1 MVVEVPAD
9 GEGAR
14 VSGQATRWRFPR
26 VPTRATV
33 AVSVAFGVNGLCFA
47 SWLSRTPAVRDALTL
62 SPAGLGLLLLCLS
75 GGAVLGLPLAG
86 PLVHRWGPARIVL
99 GGAALTAVGLA
110 GLAYGVA
117 TVTRL
122 PAGVGLVLTGTGMGV
137 WDVAMNVAGAEVE
150 RGLRRS
156 LMPRLH
162 AAFSLGTVAGA
173 GVGALTA
180 ARDIPVPG
188 PVLGA
193 ALIAPLAMSVAVRA
207 FPPPST
213 VTAAD
218 DRPRSGGRN
227 AWREPRTLAIGLMT
241 LAFAFTEGSANDWMA
256 MAMVDGHGA
265 DETLGAIGFG
275 AFLSAMTLA
284 RLGGGV
290 ALDRFG
296 RVATLRV
303 TAAFALAGLI
313 LVITAP
319 GPGWAVGGAALWGIG
334 AALGFPVGMSA
345 AADDP
350 VRAASRVGVVSAI
363 AYTAFLGGPPL
374 IGLLAERVG
383 ILYALLVVLAA
394 LLAGL
399 LAAGAARPVD
409 QGSAVTRPLRQF
421 ADVTRP
427 CDPSDQES

>member
-1 MVVEVPAD
+1 M
-9 GEGAR
+9 
-14 VSGQATRWRFPR
+14 
-26 VPTRATV
+26 PTRATV
-33 AVSVAFGVNGLCFA
+33 AVTAAFGINGLCFA
-47 SWLSRTPAVRDALTL
+47 SWLSRTPAVRDALALT
-62 SPAGLGLLLLCLS
+62 PAGLGLLLLCLS

-99 GGAALTAVGLA
+99 GGGTLVAVGLA
-110 GLAYGVA
+110 ALAYGLA
-117 TVTRL
+117 TGNRL
-122 PAGVGLVLTGTGMGV
+122 PAGAGLLLTGFGMGV

-150 RGLRRS
+150 RGLGRS

-162 AAFSLGTVAGA
+162 AAFSLGTVTGA

-193 ALIAPLAMSVAVRA
+193 AVLAPLAMAVAVRG
-207 FPPPST
+207 FPPP
-213 VTAAD
+213 VTAPDHRKAG
-218 DRPRSGGRN
+218 PRAGGRS
-227 AWREPRTLAIGLMT
+227 AWREPRTLAVGLMT

-256 MAMVDGHGA
+256 LAMVDGHGA

-275 AFLSAMTLA
+275 AFLSAMTLS
-284 RLGGGV
+284 RLCGG
-290 ALDRFG
+290 ALLDRFG
-296 RVATLRV
+296 RVVTLRV

-313 LVITAP
+313 VVITAP
-319 GPGWAVGGAALWGIG
+319 GPGWALGGAALWGVG

-363 AYTAFLGGPPL
+363 AYTAFLAGPPL

-383 ILYALLVVLAA
+383 ILHALLVVLAA
-394 LLAGL
+394 LLVGL
-399 LAAGAARPVD
+399 LAAGAARPLEP
-409 QGSAVTRPLRQF
+409 AAPPRPRDEQPDRTGC
-421 ADVTRP
+421 A
-427 CDPSDQES
+427 S

>member
-1 MVVEVPAD
+1 M
-9 GEGAR
+9 
-14 VSGQATRWRFPR
+14 
-26 VPTRATV
+26 PTRATI
-33 AVSVAFGVNGLCFA
+33 AVTVAFGVNGLCFA
-47 SWLSRTPAVRDALTL
+47 SWLSRTPAVRDALAL

-99 GGAALTAVGLA
+99 GGATLTAVGLA
-110 GLAYGVA
+110 GLAYGVG
-117 TVTRL
+117 TGNRL
-122 PAGVGLVLTGTGMGV
+122 PAGAGLLLTGFGMGV

-193 ALIAPLAMSVAVRA
+193 ALIAPLAMVVAVRG
-207 FPPPST
+207 FPPPVRT
-213 VTAAD
+213 VTGSAPGGD
-218 DRPRSGGRN
+218 DRSRSGGRGAVRS
-227 AWREPRTLAIGLMT
+227 AWREPRTLAVGLMT

-256 MAMVDGHGA
+256 VAMVDGHGA
-265 DETLGAIGFG
+265 DETLAAIGFG
-275 AFLSAMTLA
+275 VFLSAMTLG
-284 RLGGGV
+284 RLGGGAV
-290 ALDRFG
+290 LDRFG

-313 LVITAP
+313 VVITAP
-319 GPGWAVGGAALWGIG
+319 GPGWALGGAALWGIG

-383 ILYALLVVLAA
+383 ILHALLVVLGA
-394 LLAGL
+394 LLVGL
-399 LAAGAARPVD
+399 LAAGAARPIEP
-409 QGSAVTRPLRQF
+409 GR
-421 ADVTRP
+421 
-427 CDPSDQES
+427 